1 MRTHLFLLCVLHL
14 MKEFGSAM
22 IIKVSK
28 DVTADNIFYLNIIA
42 IIFGVPKSTLC
53 SVACMKHGTNKVNF
67 RRYEPEKSLCTC
79 FHASNKFRDSR
90 FRAPDIETTLYLVDC
105 KLVVRLFR
113 PFSFSNENA
122 LMILSFLA
130 LLLEKKISRESNTSV
145 YS

>member
-14 MKEFGSAM
+14 MKEFGLAV
-22 IIKVSK
+22 ITKVAK

-42 IIFGVPKSTLC
+42 FIFGVPTSTLC

-79 FHASNKFRDSR
+79 FLASDKFRDSR
-90 FRAPDIETTLYLVDC
+90 FRAPDVETTLYLVDRE
-105 KLVVRLFR
+105 LVVRLFR
-113 PFSFSNENA
+113 PFLFSKKYSHNA
-122 LMILSFLA
+122 SFLA
-130 LLLEKKISRESNTSV
+130 LLLEKKISRESNSNV